1 MKVNTMKTKST
12 DETRH
17 QLLKKLKH
25 QSRTP
30 GGRVWRRL
38 YDELQTPRRN
48 RVTVNIGDLQRHHA
62 RGQILVVPGKVLSE
76 GIIEDKLQVAAY
88 SFSSQAREKIQAKGG
103 MCLSIE
109 ELMEQNPTGTKV
121 RIIG

>member
-1 MKVNTMKTKST
+1 MKTKST

-25 QSRTP
+25 QSRNP
-30 GGRVWRRL
+30 GGRIWRRL
-38 YDELQTPRRN
+38 YEELQASRRD
-48 RVTVNIGDLQRHHA
+48 RLTVNIGDLQRHHTS
-62 RGQILVVPGKVLSE
+62 GQILVVAGKVLSE

-88 SFSSQAREKIQAKGG
+88 SFSSQARAKILAKGG
-103 MCLSIE
+103 KCLSIE